1 LESDPQHQPPSFL
14 FRQEALEHLLKDED
28 IREPLRVSPPWTWLL
43 FFALGSVLLVA
54 LLAAIVG
61 KVEVQDTGKGILHP
75 VAGVRLIQAQVGGV
89 LAETYAHSGDT
100 LREGQP
106 IARIDSAQVQGA
118 ILETDRQLQLLRSQG
133 QTFTER
139 EDKLLQEQLRAVQT
153 KLVHQDTQVKSFESS
168 VKIQEKRV
176 EATRRLLVEK
186 LVAPINL
193 DEAQDQLN
201 AALRTL
207 DSAKQQMVQLRQEF
221 STLESQRQ
229 RNQWQRLQDL
239 NGSQSKRDALDSS
252 LRQTNVLAPVA
263 GFLEALVARP
273 GDLLQPGQTI
283 AKIISE
289 DSPLQVVAFLPEKDR
304 AFVKSGDQVLLE
316 MEAYLFT
323 EFGTLKG
330 RVTRIGSDLASQYE
344 IQEALGET
352 AKLDTPAYRVEIEL
366 RPERSK
372 RLSGVKIRPGMLLS
386 ARFTLRRQRLITI
399 VLDPLR
405 RWLE

>member
-1 LESDPQHQPPSFL
+1 M
-14 FRQEALEHLLKDED
+14 KNED
-28 IREPLRVSPPWTWLL
+28 IREPLRVSPPWTWSL

-54 LLAAIVG
+54 LLAAILG

-75 VAGVRLIQAQVGGV
+75 LAGVRLIQAQVGGV

-133 QTFTER
+133 ETFTER

-352 AKLDTPAYRVEIEL
+352 GKLDTPAYRVEIEL
-366 RPERSK
+366 QPERSK

>member
-1 LESDPQHQPPSFL
+1 MECDSQPRSSL
-14 FRQEALEHLLKDED
+14 FRQEALEHLFKNHD
-28 IREPLRVSPPWTWLL
+28 IREPLWVSPPWTWLL

-153 KLVHQDTQVKSFESS
+153 KLVHQNTQVKSFESS

-252 LRQTNVLAPVA
+252 LRQTNVVAPVA

-344 IQEALGET
+344 IQEARGET
-352 AKLDTPAYRVEIEL
+352 GKLDTPAYRVEIEL

-372 RLSGVKIRPGMLLS
+372 RFSGVKIRPGMLLS